1 MRSDHLTVGIEF
13 ANDNESEDQ
22 LIAELMELM

>member
-13 ANDNESEDQ
+13 AHDNESEDQ